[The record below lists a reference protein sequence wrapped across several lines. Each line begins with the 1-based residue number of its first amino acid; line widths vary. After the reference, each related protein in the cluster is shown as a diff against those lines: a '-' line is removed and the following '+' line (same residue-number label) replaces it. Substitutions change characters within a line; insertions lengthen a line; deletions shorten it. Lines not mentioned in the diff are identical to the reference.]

1 LKTPAKI
8 VWNNFTK
15 QPLAKNN
22 IFCYRCFVMNA
33 ILNPNP
39 VLATAK
45 PRGRPRKT
53 LEEREDGNRKSDL
66 IAAAAKLFRQK
77 GFDATSTRD
86 IAAAVGMR
94 SGSPFYHFKSKG
106 DLLYAVMAEGMRS
119 AIEKQQLTLQ
129 KANISLSNK
138 EQSRQQIR
146 RLQHHLLHILILN
159 HFEVLLSPESDF
171 IPVMLYEWR
180 SLTPQQQSTM
190 ATLQREYEAVWLP
203 VLEALFA
210 SGQLTCPVKLARL
223 LIFGALNWSVQWFN
237 AQKGA
242 NLDELTDGAMAL
254 FIRD

>member
-1 LKTPAKI
+1 
-8 VWNNFTK
+8 
-15 QPLAKNN
+15 
-22 IFCYRCFVMNA
+22 MNA
-33 ILNPNP
+33 ILNPTP

-119 AIEKQQLTLQ
+119 AIEKQQLTL
-129 KANISLSNK
+129 KNASLLSISLANK
-138 EQSRQQIR
+138 EQSSKEIR
-146 RLQHHLLHILILN
+146 RLLHVLILN
-159 HFEVLLSPESDF
+159 HFEVLLNPESDF

-203 VLEALFA
+203 VLVALFA

-223 LIFGALNWSVQWFN
+223 LIFGALNWSVQWFD
-237 AQKGA
+237 ARKEA
-242 NLDELTDGAMAL
+242 SLDDLTEAAMAL
-254 FIRD
+254 FIKD

>member
-1 LKTPAKI
+1 L
-8 VWNNFTK
+8 NFTK

-22 IFCYRCFVMNA
+22 IFCYRCVFMNA
-33 ILNPNP
+33 ILNPTP
-39 VLATAK
+39 VLAIAK

-53 LEEREDGNRKSDL
+53 LEEREDGNRKGDL

-119 AIEKQQLTLQ
+119 AIEKQRLTLQ
-129 KANISLSNK
+129 RANTSLSNK

-146 RLQHHLLHILILN
+146 RMQHRLLHVLILN

-180 SLTPQQQSTM
+180 SLTPLQQSTM

-223 LIFGALNWSVQWFN
+223 LIFGALNWSVQWFD
-237 AQKGA
+237 AKKEA
-242 NLDELTDGAMAL
+242 SLDDLTEAAMAL
-254 FIRD
+254 FIKG